1 MKDIVKFIPP
11 LQKQAIIDGLVGEE
25 QGYFVEVLNSLST
38 TIQTAPA
45 IYETDG
51 MDEVKPVLHYFS
63 GNVDVFIT
71 EIDKETNQH
80 YGYTSLGLGYFEGG
94 YIELDYIFQ
103 ELPLLNLD
111 LNFNPETIDY
121 YKKKFEG

>member
-1 MKDIVKFIPP
+1 MKDILKFIPP
-11 LQKQAIIDGLVGEE
+11 LQRQAIIDGLAGEE
-25 QGYFVEVLNSLST
+25 QGYFAEVLNSLSA

-51 MDEVKPVLHYFS
+51 MNEVKPVLHYFWN
-63 GNVDVFIT
+63 NVDVFVT
-71 EIDKETNQH
+71 EIDKETHQH

-111 LNFNPETIDY
+111 LHFKPETIDH